1 MIDVHGLLVLELQHF
16 VIALCLTTGISL
28 VAGYSGF
35 RYLRRARWIEDT
47 PTSRIRSAAQGLVEL
62 NGRCEAGGQPLLVS
76 RLGRVPCLWYSFT
89 VEQYRRSGKRSHWS
103 VVERG
108 GSERPFMLRD
118 DTGHCWIEPAGAEVH
133 PRQRRRW
140 EGQHRWP
147 EGGTGT
153 WLGRALGQ
161 RYRYTEQW
169 LAEGEQLYAL
179 GWFESRGEGREAVD
193 QQGIARDMIARWK
206 RDYPGLLARFDL
218 DRDGR
223 LDPQEW
229 GAVQAAAAQAAAG
242 EVAVLQAAPLE
253 HRLGRPPHRGLPFV
267 LSDHH
272 EEHLSRRLRW
282 RSAGNLTVMAV
293 AGTCAVL
300 LWTALA

>member
-62 NGRCEAGGQPLLVS
+62 NGRCEAGGHPLLVS

-89 VEQYRRSGKRSHWS
+89 VEQYRRSGKRSHWR

-133 PRQRRRW
+133 PRQRRLW

-147 EGGTGT
+147 EGGAGT

-206 RDYPGLLARFDL
+206 RDFPGLLARFDL